1 MIHATRSM
9 VGRIRQV
16 GVAVCL
22 TLLSASG
29 ASAATFTVNP
39 TQIFLSGKT
48 TTALLTLRNDSEET
62 LRFQLTAF
70 AWQQTTSGEIALTPT
85 QDVVFFP
92 ALLTLAPKE
101 ERRIRVGS
109 TVAVA
114 AQERTYRIFVEELP
128 QADGQNANAV
138 RVLTKMGI
146 PIFIRPAKE
155 VATADLRDLALRT
168 GTLRFSLDNRGSVH
182 FVPQRVVVRAAGASG
197 ERLGEQDLKAWYI
210 LAGGRR
216 EFEVAMPA
224 EQCGRIASLSV
235 EVEFDSNVLKESLQT
250 PGGTCAR

>member
-1 MIHATRSM
+1 MIDRLRTIVAATAAALLVS
-9 VGRIRQV
+9 
-16 GVAVCL
+16 AV
-22 TLLSASG
+22 SP

-70 AWQQTTSGEIALTPT
+70 SWQQTPSGELSLAPT

-92 ALLTLAPKE
+92 ALLTLGPKE

-109 TVAVA
+109 TVGA
-114 AQERTYRIFVEELP
+114 AEQEKTYRIFVEELP
-128 QADGQNANAV
+128 AAAGPQANAV

-155 VATADLRDLALRT
+155 TATADLRELSIRDGSLH
-168 GTLRFSLDNRGSVH
+168 FSLNNRGTVH
-182 FVPQRVVVRAAGASG
+182 FVPEKVVVRAAAANGGRVG
-197 ERLGEQDLKAWYI
+197 EEELKAWYI

-216 EFEVAMPA
+216 DFAMAIPPA
-224 EQCGRIASLSV
+224 DCAKVTSLTV
-235 EVEFDSNVLKESLQT
+235 EVEFNSSVLKESLQT
-250 PGGTCAR
+250 PGGACAK

>member
-1 MIHATRSM
+1 MIDRMRTTL
-9 VGRIRQV
+9 
-16 GVAVCL
+16 VAAALLML
-22 TLLSASG
+22 TSASW

-70 AWQQTTSGEIALTPT
+70 AWQQTPSGEISLTASE
-85 QDVVFFP
+85 DVVFFP
-92 ALLTLAPKE
+92 ALLTLGPKE
-101 ERRIRVGS
+101 ERRIRVGT
-109 TVAVA
+109 TVSAA

-128 QADGQNANAV
+128 PADAAKENAV

-155 VATADLRDLALRT
+155 VATADLRDLGVRGKSLQ
-168 GTLRFSLDNRGSVH
+168 FSIHNRGTVH
-182 FVPQRVVVRAAGASG
+182 FVPQRVVVRALATSG
-197 ERLGEQDLKAWYI
+197 EKLAEHDAKAWYI

-216 EFEVAMPA
+216 DFSIDRPAGECARVASLTVDVEFET
-224 EQCGRIASLSV
+224 
-235 EVEFDSNVLKESLQT
+235 NVVKESLQT
-250 PGGTCAR
+250 PGGTCAK

>member
-1 MIHATRSM
+1 M
-9 VGRIRQV
+9 VGQARRL
-16 GVAVCL
+16 GVATAL
-22 TLLSASG
+22 AMLLSASG

-70 AWQQTTSGEIALTPT
+70 GWQQTPAGEITLTPT

-109 TVAVA
+109 TVSAA

-128 QADGQNANAV
+128 QSDGARANAV

-155 VATADLRDLALRT
+155 VATADLRDLALRA
-168 GTLRFSLDNRGSVH
+168 GSLSFSLANRGSVH

-197 ERLGEQDLKAWYI
+197 ERLAEQELKAWYI

-216 EFEVAMPA
+216 EFEVVTPA
-224 EQCGRIASLSV
+224 EQCARVASLSV
-235 EVEFDSNVLKESLQT
+235 EVAFDANVLEERLQT
-250 PGGTCAR
+250 PGGTCVK

>member
-1 MIHATRSM
+1 M
-9 VGRIRQV
+9 VSQARRL
-16 GVAVCL
+16 GVATAL
-22 TLLSASG
+22 AMLLSASG

-70 AWQQTTSGEIALTPT
+70 GWQQTPAGEITLTPT

-109 TVAVA
+109 TVPAA

-128 QADGQNANAV
+128 QSDGARANAV

-155 VATADLRDLALRT
+155 VATADLRDLALRA
-168 GTLRFSLDNRGSVH
+168 GSLSFSLANRGSVH

-197 ERLGEQDLKAWYI
+197 ERLAEQELKAWYI

-216 EFEVAMPA
+216 EFEVVTPA
-224 EQCGRIASLSV
+224 EQCARVASLSV
-235 EVEFDSNVLKESLQT
+235 EVAFDANVLEERLQT
-250 PGGTCAR
+250 PGGTCVK

>member
-1 MIHATRSM
+1 MTID
-9 VGRIRQV
+9 RIRQLV
-16 GVAVCL
+16 VAAAFML
-22 TLLSASG
+22 IAAST

-39 TQIFLSGKT
+39 TQIFLSSRT

-70 AWQQTTSGEIALTPT
+70 AWQQAPNGELQLTPT

-92 ALLTLAPKE
+92 ALLSLAPKE

-109 TVAVA
+109 TVGA
-114 AQERTYRIFVEELP
+114 AEQERTYRIFVEELP
-128 QADGQNANAV
+128 SAAGQRENAV

-155 VATADLRDLALRT
+155 AATADLRDLALRS
-168 GTLRFSLDNRGSVH
+168 GALHFTLNNRGSVH
-182 FVPQRVVVRAAGASG
+182 FVPQKVLVRAVGAGG
-197 ERLGEQDLKAWYI
+197 ERLLEQELKAWYV

-216 EFEVAMPA
+216 DFELAVPA
-224 EQCGRIASLSV
+224 ASCAQVASLLV
-235 EVEFDSNVLKESLQT
+235 EVEFNSNLLKETLQT
-250 PGGTCAR
+250 PGGTCVK

>member
-1 MIHATRSM
+1 MVTRI
-9 VGRIRQV
+9 GAI
-16 GVAVCL
+16 GIAAALL
-22 TLLSASG
+22 TLGYASD

-48 TTALLTLRNDSEET
+48 TTALLTLRNDSEEI

-70 AWQQTTSGEIALTPT
+70 AWQQTPSGELTLAPT

-92 ALLTLAPKE
+92 ALLTLNPKE

-114 AQERTYRIFVEELP
+114 AQERTYRIYVEELP
-128 QADGQNANAV
+128 QADGPRANAV

-155 VATADLRDLALRT
+155 VATADLRDLAMRGSALHFT
-168 GTLRFSLDNRGSVH
+168 LDNRGSVH
-182 FVPQRVVVRAAGASG
+182 FVPQRVVVRAAGPSG
-197 ERLGEQDLKAWYI
+197 ERLAEQELKAWYI

-216 EFEVAMPA
+216 DFDVATPA
-224 EQCGRIASLSV
+224 EHCARVASLSV
-235 EVEFDSNVLKESLQT
+235 EVEFDSNVLEERLQT
-250 PGGTCAR
+250 PGGTCAK

>member
-1 MIHATRSM
+1 MFSRLRPIA
-9 VGRIRQV
+9 
-16 GVAVCL
+16 AAA
-22 TLLSASG
+22 LLMLGSASG

-48 TTALLTLRNDSEET
+48 TTALLTLRNDSDES

-70 AWQQTTSGEIALTPT
+70 AWQQTPSGEMTLTAT

-101 ERRIRVGS
+101 ERRIRVGT
-109 TVAVA
+109 TVAAA

-128 QADGQNANAV
+128 QADGPKANAV

-155 VATADLRDLALRT
+155 VATADLRDLVLRAGALH
-168 GTLRFSLDNRGSVH
+168 FSLDNRGSVH

-197 ERLGEQDLKAWYI
+197 ERLAEQELKAWYI

-216 EFEVAMPA
+216 EFDVAAPA
-224 EQCGRIASLSV
+224 EQCARVASLSV

-250 PGGTCAR
+250 PGGTCAK

>member
-1 MIHATRSM
+1 MLDRMRTTL
-9 VGRIRQV
+9 
-16 GVAVCL
+16 VAAALLVL
-22 TLLSASG
+22 TSASG

-39 TQIFLSGKT
+39 TQIFLSGRT

-70 AWQQTTSGEIALTPT
+70 AWQQTPSGELALTAT
-85 QDVVFFP
+85 EDVVFFP

-101 ERRIRVGS
+101 ERRIRVGT
-109 TVAVA
+109 TVGAA

-128 QADGQNANAV
+128 AADGTKENAV

-155 VATADLRDLALRT
+155 VATADLRELAVRDAAFY
-168 GTLRFSLDNRGSVH
+168 FSVHNRGTVH
-182 FVPQRVVVRAAGASG
+182 FVPQRVVVRALGSSG
-197 ERLGEQDLKAWYI
+197 EKLAEHDAKAWYI

-216 EFEVAMPA
+216 DFEIPLPPA
-224 EQCGRIASLSV
+224 DCGRVASLTV
-235 EVEFDSNVLKESLQT
+235 DVQFETNVVKESLQT
-250 PGGTCAR
+250 PGGTCAK

>member
-1 MIHATRSM
+1 MRTTL
-9 VGRIRQV
+9 
-16 GVAVCL
+16 VAAALVML
-22 TLLSASG
+22 GSASW

-48 TTALLTLRNDSEET
+48 TTALLTLRNDSDET
-62 LRFQLTAF
+62 LRFQLAAF
-70 AWQQTTSGEIALTPT
+70 GWQQTPAGELTLTPT

-101 ERRIRVGS
+101 ERRIRVGG
-109 TVAVA
+109 TVPAA

-128 QADGQNANAV
+128 SADGQQANAV

-155 VATADLRDLALRT
+155 AATADLSGLAMAK
-168 GTLRFSLDNRGSVH
+168 GSFAFTLANRGSVH
-182 FVPQRVVVRAAGASG
+182 FVPQRVAVRALSASG
-197 ERLGEQDLKAWYI
+197 ERLFEEELKGWYI

-216 EFEVAMPA
+216 DFTVAVPA
-224 EQCGRIASLSV
+224 EACTRVASVTV
-235 EVEFDSNVLKESLQT
+235 EVEFDANVLKESLQT
-250 PGGTCAR
+250 PGGTCGT

>member
-1 MIHATRSM
+1 MRTTAAAAALAM
-9 VGRIRQV
+9 LV
-16 GVAVCL
+16 
-22 TLLSASG
+22 SASWV
-29 ASAATFTVNP
+29 SAATFTVNP

-48 TTALLTLRNDSEET
+48 TTALLTLRNDSDET

-70 AWQQTTSGEIALTPT
+70 AWQQTPTGELSLAPT

-101 ERRIRVGS
+101 ERRIRVGA
-109 TVAVA
+109 TVGVA

-128 QADGQNANAV
+128 SADGERANAV

-155 VATADLRDLALRT
+155 VATADLRELAVKKGALS
-168 GTLRFSLDNRGSVH
+168 FSLGNRGSVH
-182 FVPQRVVVRAAGASG
+182 FVPQRVVVSAVTASG
-197 ERLGEQDLKAWYI
+197 ERVFEEELKAWYI

-216 EFEVAMPA
+216 DFTVAIPA
-224 EQCGRIASLSV
+224 AACAGVASV
-235 EVEFDSNVLKESLQT
+235 TVDVEFDANVLKESVQT
-250 PGGTCAR
+250 PGGTCGT

>member
-1 MIHATRSM
+1 MIDRLRTA
-9 VGRIRQV
+9 
-16 GVAVCL
+16 VAAIAAA
-22 TLLSASG
+22 LLVSAASP

-48 TTALLTLRNDSEET
+48 TTSLLTLRNDSEET

-70 AWQQTTSGEIALTPT
+70 AWQQTPSGELSLAPT

-92 ALLTLAPKE
+92 ALLTLGPKE

-109 TVAVA
+109 TVGA
-114 AQERTYRIFVEELP
+114 AEQEKTYRIFVEELP
-128 QADGQNANAV
+128 AAAGPQANAV

-155 VATADLRDLALRT
+155 NATADLRDLSIRDGSLH
-168 GTLRFSLDNRGSVH
+168 FSVNNRGTVH
-182 FVPQRVVVRAAGASG
+182 FVPEKVVVRAASAGG
-197 ERLGEQDLKAWYI
+197 ERVGEEELKAWYI

-216 EFEVAMPA
+216 DFSMAIPPGSCAKV
-224 EQCGRIASLSV
+224 ASLTV
-235 EVEFDSNVLKESLQT
+235 EIEFNSNVLKESLQT
-250 PGGTCAR
+250 PGGACAQ

>member
-1 MIHATRSM
+1 MRTTL
-9 VGRIRQV
+9 
-16 GVAVCL
+16 VAAALVML
-22 TLLSASG
+22 GSASW

-48 TTALLTLRNDSEET
+48 TTALLTLRNDSDET

-70 AWQQTTSGEIALTPT
+70 GWQQTPAGELTLTPT

-101 ERRIRVGS
+101 ERRIRVGA
-109 TVAVA
+109 TVPAA

-128 QADGQNANAV
+128 SADGQQANAV

-155 VATADLRDLALRT
+155 VATADLSGLAT
-168 GTLRFSLDNRGSVH
+168 AKGSFNFTLANRGSVH
-182 FVPQRVVVRAAGASG
+182 FVPQRVAVRASSASG
-197 ERLGEQDLKAWYI
+197 ERLFEEELKGWYI

-216 EFEVAMPA
+216 DFTVAIPA
-224 EQCGRIASLSV
+224 DACARVASVTV
-235 EVEFDSNVLKESLQT
+235 EVEFDANVLKESLQT
-250 PGGTCAR
+250 PGGTCGT

>member
-1 MIHATRSM
+1 MMR
-9 VGRIRQV
+9 
-16 GVAVCL
+16 
-22 TLLSASG
+22 TLLVATLMMLTSASW

-62 LRFQLTAF
+62 LRFQLTGF
-70 AWQQTTSGEIALTPT
+70 AWQQTPSGEISLTAT
-85 QDVVFFP
+85 EDVVFFP
-92 ALLTLAPKE
+92 ALLTLGPKE
-101 ERRIRVGS
+101 ERRIRVGT
-109 TVAVA
+109 TVAAA

-128 QADGQNANAV
+128 PADATKENAV

-155 VATADLRDLALRT
+155 VATADLRDLAMRAGALH
-168 GTLRFSLDNRGSVH
+168 FAVHNRGTVH
-182 FVPQRVVVRAAGASG
+182 FVPQRVVVRALGASG
-197 ERLGEQDLKAWYI
+197 EKLAEHDAKAWYI

-216 EFEVAMPA
+216 DFDVDLPAAACGRVASLTVDVEFET
-224 EQCGRIASLSV
+224 
-235 EVEFDSNVLKESLQT
+235 NVVKETLQT

>member
-1 MIHATRSM
+1 M
-9 VGRIRQV
+9 VGQARRL
-16 GVAVCL
+16 GVATAL
-22 TLLSASG
+22 AMLLSASG

-48 TTALLTLRNDSEET
+48 TTALLTLRNDSEEI

-70 AWQQTTSGEIALTPT
+70 GWQQTPAGEITLTPT

-109 TVAVA
+109 TVPAA

-128 QADGQNANAV
+128 QSDGARANAV

-155 VATADLRDLALRT
+155 VATADLRDLALRA
-168 GTLRFSLDNRGSVH
+168 GSLSFSLANRGSVH

-197 ERLGEQDLKAWYI
+197 ERLAEQELKAWYI

-216 EFEVAMPA
+216 EFEVVTPA
-224 EQCGRIASLSV
+224 EQCARVASLSV
-235 EVEFDSNVLKESLQT
+235 EVAFDANVLEERLQT
-250 PGGTCAR
+250 PGGTCVK

>member
-1 MIHATRSM
+1 MLDRLRTLAAAAALATL
-9 VGRIRQV
+9 
-16 GVAVCL
+16 AA
-22 TLLSASG
+22 ASP

-48 TTALLTLRNDSEET
+48 TTALLTLRNDSDEA

-70 AWQQTTSGEIALTPT
+70 AWQQTPSGELSLAPT

-92 ALLTLAPKE
+92 ALLTLGPKE

-109 TVAVA
+109 TVSA
-114 AQERTYRIFVEELP
+114 ADQERTYRIFVEELP
-128 QADGQNANAV
+128 AAAGPQANAV

-146 PIFIRPAKE
+146 PIFIRPSRE
-155 VATADLRDLALRT
+155 SATADLRDLSIRDGSLH
-168 GTLRFSLDNRGSVH
+168 FSVNNRGTVH
-182 FVPQRVVVRAAGASG
+182 FVPEKVVVRAAGSG
-197 ERLGEQDLKAWYI
+197 GEQVGVEELKAWYI

-216 EFEVAMPA
+216 DFAMAIPPA
-224 EQCGRIASLSV
+224 SCAKVASLTV
-235 EVEFDSNVLKESLQT
+235 EVEFNSNVLKESLQT

>member
-1 MIHATRSM
+1 M
-9 VGRIRQV
+9 VGQARRL
-16 GVAVCL
+16 GVATAL
-22 TLLSASG
+22 AMLLSASG

-70 AWQQTTSGEIALTPT
+70 GWQQTPAGEITLTPT

-109 TVAVA
+109 TVPAA

-128 QADGQNANAV
+128 QSDGARANAV

-155 VATADLRDLALRT
+155 VATADLRDLALRA
-168 GTLRFSLDNRGSVH
+168 GSLSFSLANRGSVH

-197 ERLGEQDLKAWYI
+197 ERLAEQELKAWYI

-216 EFEVAMPA
+216 EFEVVTPA
-224 EQCGRIASLSV
+224 EQCARVASLSV
-235 EVEFDSNVLKESLQT
+235 EVAFDANVLEERLQT
-250 PGGTCAR
+250 PGGTCVK